1 MSNFEYFEDAKFVT
15 DQPADTDE
23 FAGQAHAR
31 VAKSLVSIIARGEG
45 GRAIGLE
52 GTWGSGKS
60 TVIDFALAQFKDL
73 NADRTPKHRVFVFD
87 AWAHQGD
94 PLRRVFLEEFIAGL
108 ASNGAIEQKKWDAK
122 LESLRSIRK
131 KTTET
136 RAENLSWVA
145 RITLLT
151 LPLYPLAYGLLL
163 EASKK
168 DSQLVAL
175 LSKNWLIGIACLLI
189 AAPYIAAFFTWISR
203 HNDKSMKGRSVIWAF
218 NKQTDHVTTEQLIRE
233 DEATTIEFNKV
244 FDELIE
250 DASERGNRIVIVL
263 DNLDRLANDQIRDI
277 WATMRNFF
285 AATPGSKRRETLKN
299 VWLVVPIDR
308 QHIEAVFADGNV
320 TSTEHTTRGFVEK
333 TFEVVLRVP
342 PLLLSSW
349 GDFFT
354 KKLLEAFGEKVT
366 AEDRYR
372 IFRLFELYQTSHPT
386 IITPRAVKAF
396 INKLVGQAR
405 LSGDSIPIEYQSLYV
420 LYRDSIAQDVQKL
433 QDSTILDASVQASIV
448 ESEWTKYLAAAHFNV
463 LPDLALEIL
472 LAPEIEGALLEHRSD
487 RLTELSKTS
496 GFISILHG
504 VVASKGRSWATE
516 NPSALFDVAATLDR
530 VDLGQIPALSHIWR
544 DLTSGIKSIEKAVSS
559 TDLSVFG
566 IRAFAAHC
574 SPKNIPVLAEQ
585 IRHVL
590 CDFKRE
596 LPETSAHSYG
606 VGWFRMIEALSEATK
621 GMPVQE
627 WNILFSKIPIQQNVQ
642 FLLGI
647 AEAAAHSESLGLRNF
662 SSSVPNQEV
671 ANAIVPMLQ
680 APEVQ
685 EGAISILNSLS
696 LAASWVDWS
705 VVVNAAKM
713 RLQTN
718 TAALTPP
725 TADRLLRVLRRIG
738 GEAKQEIA
746 NTALRQLS
754 DDGSLHGI
762 FDLENKA
769 SQFPSVAAILCDLTL
784 FRKENWGGPN
794 DHPQY
799 GSLASINTYLSR
811 LQSEPSVVVP
821 IVQAFASEAL
831 RRGLF
836 DFIFNLALPADKN
849 REFFRASI
857 RIMVEDLK
865 SNQINPTNLIA
876 NFIDVEKMLGAE
888 LSSKIIILLDEIDI
902 ASVYGAE
909 KWKSLPMTFV
919 TSSQSLATRK
929 SSDLTS
935 AINRGLNAMS
945 RDSWLDALR
954 GETSELAF
962 LIQLWQTD
970 KLSIATTSLFDA
982 LSTHSKELVDGGKVP
997 ARFASE
1003 WFLLPRVLSE
1013 SQRSPF
1019 YKGLR
1024 DLLLES
1030 ARSVDIL
1037 IRLTTLFG
1045 PDFLA
1050 RANLPERD
1058 EEVIRKILDPL
1069 LAAATDGAF
1078 GCIESNAESFRK
1090 VIDGASTS
1098 DREFILER
1106 IQALLSSPDES
1117 GKQRAQ
1123 RIAGLLGLVAD
1134 LEAAAKM
1141 KEELDRNV
1149 GNAGQEAV
1157 KDEVVKDEVV
1167 K

>member
-1 MSNFEYFEDAKFVT
+1 MSNFDYFDDAKFVT

-31 VAKSLVSIIARGEG
+31 VAKSLVSIISQGEG

-60 TVIDFALAQFKDL
+60 TVIDFALAQFKNLD
-73 NADRTPKHRVFVFD
+73 ADKTPKQRVFVFD

-94 PLRRVFLEEFIAGL
+94 PLRRVFLEEFIASL
-108 ASNGAIEQKKWDAK
+108 ASSGAIERNKWDAK

-189 AAPYIAAFFTWISR
+189 AAPYMAAFFTWISR

-244 FDELIE
+244 FDELVE
-250 DASERGNRIVIVL
+250 DARERGNRIVIVL

-320 TSTEHTTRGFVEK
+320 SSTEHTTTTRGFVEK

-349 GDFFT
+349 RDFFT
-354 KKLLEAFGEKVT
+354 KKLSEAFGEKIT

-386 IITPRAVKAF
+386 VITPRAVKAF

-420 LYRDSIAQDVQKL
+420 LYRDNIAQDVQKL

-448 ESEWTKYLAAAHFNV
+448 EPEWTKYLAAAHFNV
-463 LPDLALEIL
+463 SPDLALEIL
-472 LAPEIEGALLEHRSD
+472 LGPEIEGALLEHRSD

-504 VVASKGRSWATE
+504 VIATKGRSWATE
-516 NPSALFDVAATLDR
+516 NPSTLFDVAATLDR

-544 DLTSGIKSIEKAVSS
+544 DLTSAIKSIGKAVSS

-566 IRAFAAHC
+566 IKAFAAHC
-574 SPKNIPVLAEQ
+574 SPKNISALAEQ
-585 IRHVL
+585 IKRAL
-590 CDFKRE
+590 CEFKRE

-606 VGWFRMIEALSEATK
+606 IGWFRMIESLSEATK
-621 GMPVQE
+621 GMSVQDR
-627 WNILFSKIPIQQNVQ
+627 NTLFSKIPIQQNVQ
-642 FLLGI
+642 FLLGV
-647 AEAAAHSESLGLRNF
+647 AEAAAQSEALGLRNF

-685 EGAISILNSLS
+685 ESAISILNSLS
-696 LAASWVDWS
+696 LAPSWVDWS
-705 VVVNAAKM
+705 IVVNAAKT

-725 TADRLLRVLRRIG
+725 TADRLLRILRRIG

-769 SQFPSVAAILCDLTL
+769 SQFPSVAAILCDMTI

-799 GSLASINTYLSR
+799 GSLAPINTYLLR
-811 LQSEPSVVVP
+811 LQSEPSVAVP

-831 RRGLF
+831 RRDLF
-836 DFIFNLALPADKN
+836 DFILNLALPGDKN

-857 RIMVEDLK
+857 RMMIENLT
-865 SNQINPTNLIA
+865 SSQINPTNLIA
-876 NFIDVEKMLGAE
+876 NFIDVEKILGAE
-888 LSSKIIILLDEIDI
+888 LSSRIIILLDEIDI

-909 KWKSLPMTFV
+909 KWKSLPMIFV
-919 TSSQSLATRK
+919 ASSQSLATRK

-970 KLSIATTSLFDA
+970 KLSIATTSFFDA
-982 LSTHSKELVDGGKVP
+982 LSAHSKELVDGGKVP

-1003 WFLLPRVLSE
+1003 WSLLPKVLSE
-1013 SQRSPF
+1013 PQRSPF

-1037 IRLTTLFG
+1037 VRLTTLFG
-1045 PDFLA
+1045 SNFLA

-1090 VIDGASTS
+1090 VVDGASTS

-1106 IQALLSSPDES
+1106 IQALLLGPDES

-1123 RIAGLLGLVAD
+1123 RIADLLGLVGD

-1149 GNAGQEAV
+1149 GNAGHETV
-1157 KDEVVKDEVV
+1157 KDEVVK
-1167 K
+1167 